1 MIGVD
6 TNVLVRYLVQD
17 DPAQTGL
24 AKRFLET
31 ELSDRQPGFVSLVVL
46 VETLWV
52 LRSIYALT
60 PVELVET
67 VRDLLE
73 IGQLHVE
80 QRTAVMRALT
90 RIGQRNADLVDALVA
105 EIAVEAGCTRT
116 VTFDR
121 AAMKLGMELLK

>member
-80 QRTAVMRALT
+80 QRTSVMRALT

-121 AAMKLGMELLK
+121 AAVKLGMELLK

>member
-80 QRTAVMRALT
+80 QRTSVMRALT

-121 AAMKLGMELLK
+121 AAVKLGMELL

>member
-6 TNVLVRYLVQD
+6 SNVLARYLIQD
-17 DPAQTGL
+17 DPAQTMI
-24 AKRFLET
+24 AQRFLET
-31 ELSDRQPGFVSLVVL
+31 ELSDQQPGFVSLVVL

-52 LRSIYALT
+52 LRRLYSVT
-60 PVELVET
+60 PADLVET

-80 QRTAVMRALT
+80 QRATVLLALA
-90 RIGQRNADLVDALVA
+90 RVGQRNADLVDGLIT
-105 EIAVEAGCTRT
+105 EIAFDAGCARI

-121 AAMKLGMELLK
+121 NAAKLGMDFLK